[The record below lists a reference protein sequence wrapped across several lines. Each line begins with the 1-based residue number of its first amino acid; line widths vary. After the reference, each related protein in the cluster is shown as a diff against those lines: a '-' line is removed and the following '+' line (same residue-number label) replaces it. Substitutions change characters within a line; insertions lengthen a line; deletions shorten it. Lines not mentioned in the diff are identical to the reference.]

1 MQQLLVEYNQ
11 FKVSPQMITESL
23 ESNGGK
29 LIVSG
34 VLQRANARN
43 QNGRIYSKKILER
56 EISKYIANEIAQR
69 RALGELDHSEC
80 LRPTASILCES
91 GWKLLSEIADDER
104 VCTLNTQTGDIE
116 IHQINKKIHQKYS
129 GKMIHIKGKNIDT
142 MVTPNHRFYLVDRYG
157 VGSFVTALE
166 IYNNRLKYDKSY
178 IPKHG
183 FNGIDIASED
193 MVTIRGVDSSE
204 LSKFT
209 SKERIVR
216 YGEDVDINAETWYK
230 FLGLYISEGHYSHTR
245 ADNNRV
251 CITQT
256 KERGKNMI
264 REVLSNFPES
274 FKWVEY
280 YKPDNKIEFSCTD
293 LRLKKIIE
301 PLGYAKDKYIPV
313 EYKNTGKE
321 NLKHFYTGYLEGDGT
336 VVNDRGYI
344 AERVFTISDRL
355 ADDLQEVMFKAGMA
369 TTKIMQIQK
378 DSYIRDRLIKGEN
391 CKPVHRI
398 TRSKAKGIYLDRRNL
413 SMEMVDYDGE
423 IACVSVPNETFYA
436 RDNGKPFW
444 SGNSSVVNLKNVSH
458 NILECWWVGDDLM
471 GKIEILNTP
480 AGNIVTELFKANITV
495 GISSRGMGSVKTI
508 SEHDDTVEVQDDFSL
523 VTFDFVSNPSTHGAF
538 VKPISMTESVNIN
551 KTSSL
556 DDKINNTIRDIM
568 CELSGICCINKK

>member
-1 MQQLLVEYNQ
+1 MSKELLVEYNQ

-34 VLQRANARN
+34 VLQRANAKN

-69 RALGELDHSEC
+69 RALGELDHHDC
-80 LRPTASILCES
+80 LRPTASILCEN

-116 IHQINKKIHQKYS
+116 IHQINKKIHQSYT

-193 MVTIRGVDSSE
+193 MVTIRGVDSSD
-204 LSKFT
+204 LSKYT
-209 SKERIVR
+209 PKERIVR
-216 YGEDVDINAETWYK
+216 YGEDVDIDAETWYK
-230 FLGLYISEGHYSHTR
+230 FLGLYISEGNCIHIRPS
-245 ADNNRV
+245 NRV
-251 CITQT
+251 AISQV
-256 KERGKNMI
+256 KERGKEMI
-264 REVLSNFPES
+264 RDVLSKFPES
-274 FKWVEY
+274 FKWTEY
-280 YKPDNKIEFSCTD
+280 FGKEGKSSFECYDP
-293 LRLKKIIE
+293 RLARILE
-301 PLGYAKDKYIPV
+301 PLGYANDKYIPFQ
-313 EYKNTGKE
+313 YKNTGVQ
-321 NLKHFYTGYLEGDGT
+321 NLKHFYTGFLEGDGT
-336 VVNDRGYI
+336 IVEDRGYI
-344 AERVFTISDRL
+344 AERVFTTSDRL
-355 ADDLQEVMFKAGMA
+355 ADDLQEVMLKAGMA
-369 TTKIMQIQK
+369 TSKIMQIQK
-378 DSYIRDRLIKGEN
+378 DSYIRGRRIKSEN
-391 CKPVHRI
+391 SKPVHRI

-413 SMEMVDYDGE
+413 SMKMVDYDGE
-423 IACVSVPNETFYA
+423 IACVSVPNETFFA
-436 RDNGKPFW
+436 KDNGKAFW
-444 SGNSSVVNLKNVSH
+444 TGNSSVVNLKNVSH

-538 VKPISMTESVNIN
+538 VKPVAMTESVNIN
-551 KTSSL
+551 NSQETL
-556 DDKINNTIRDIM
+556 DNKISNTIRDII
-568 CELSGICCINKK
+568 CELSGVCCINK